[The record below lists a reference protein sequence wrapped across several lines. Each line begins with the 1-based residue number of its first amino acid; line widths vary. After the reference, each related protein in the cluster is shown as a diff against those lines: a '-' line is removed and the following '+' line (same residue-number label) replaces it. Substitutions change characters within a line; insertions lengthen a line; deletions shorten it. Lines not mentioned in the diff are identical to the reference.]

1 MRLKSFLRKRDLAPA
16 KLLPTVYIA
25 KLVKATARK
34 IVLATIHACCALP
47 LAVDLS
53 GHSTQ
58 ACPTRAQFARH
69 DMHIGVAML
78 CPAAHATDGLVSFPA
93 VTVRHMP
100 ALGHAYITVSA
111 ENGPENQ

>member
-1 MRLKSFLRKRDLAPA
+1 
-16 KLLPTVYIA
+16 
-25 KLVKATARK
+25 
-34 IVLATIHACCALP
+34 
-47 LAVDLS
+47 
-53 GHSTQ
+53 
-58 ACPTRAQFARH
+58 
-69 DMHIGVAML
+69 MHIGVAML